1 MSRKSLNLLQSWY
14 KTKNLNYAGTITLS
28 LRRSKLNQT
37 FLYGLIAAILT
48 ERKNKSNQNTLQQNA
63 SLEDL
68 PSTRVAYA
76 TLLSNNVGPLTDIR
90 EQSSKLQFLQRK
102 HPQSVFVAFP
112 NNQRY
117 KINCFLVQNN
127 TPHFRQK
134 LTPSMIFDLV
144 QIM

>member
-90 EQSSKLQFLQRK
+90 E
-102 HPQSVFVAFP
+102 
-112 NNQRY
+112 
-117 KINCFLVQNN
+117 
-127 TPHFRQK
+127 
-134 LTPSMIFDLV
+134 
-144 QIM
+144 